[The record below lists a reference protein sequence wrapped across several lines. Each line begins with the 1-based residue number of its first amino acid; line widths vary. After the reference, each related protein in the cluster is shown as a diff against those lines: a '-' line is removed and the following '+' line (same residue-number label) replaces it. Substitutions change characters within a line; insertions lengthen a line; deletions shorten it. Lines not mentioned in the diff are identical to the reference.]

1 MVEVT
6 SPPMH
11 QTNTFLRT
19 ISLFLALITKG
30 ASRLTRRMHKAAMID
45 DDWKIELRTAKSP
58 FASPKKFLKNIS
70 SKVKSPLKRK
80 IRREDDSAAESWGHG
95 GVWQKEIL
103 MGEKCEPLDMPGVIY
118 YDGTG
123 KQTSGF
129 PYKSPPRVSPLPR
142 YYTPHH

>member
-6 SPPMH
+6 TPPKH
-11 QTNTFLRT
+11 QSNTFLRT
-19 ISLFLALITKG
+19 ISLFLALLTKG

-45 DDWKIELRTAKSP
+45 DDWKIELTTPKSP

-70 SKVKSPLKRK
+70 SKVMSPLKRQL
-80 IRREDDSAAESWGHG
+80 RREDDSAAGSWGHG

-103 MGEKCEPLDMPGVIY
+103 MGEKCEPLNMSGVIY

-123 KQTSGF
+123 NQMSEF
-129 PYKSPPRVSPLPR
+129 PLKSPRVSPF
-142 YYTPHH
+142 TPYFDAHH